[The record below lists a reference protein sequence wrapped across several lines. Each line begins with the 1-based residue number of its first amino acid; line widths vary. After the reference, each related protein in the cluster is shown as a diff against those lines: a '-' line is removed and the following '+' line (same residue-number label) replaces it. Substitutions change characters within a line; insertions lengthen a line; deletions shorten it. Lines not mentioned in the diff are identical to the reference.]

1 MNGRP
6 LTLPTWDRLA
16 TGLVGVPI
24 VQLAF
29 VPIYLGCG
37 AITAMRDSPLRLYA
51 DWELSIPFW
60 PFMIVPYLS
69 MFVLFLMPV
78 LQLDVGELRDLVR
91 RLVVASL
98 IGGIVFLAL
107 PAQLGFPEHSDAG
120 IWQGLYD
127 GIYRIDN
134 RFNMVPSF
142 HVIYTAS
149 ILLAFIEVATPRLR
163 RLYLTWLVVVCAS
176 TVLTHRHHL
185 TDVAAGLA
193 IAVAVRSLFARP
205 MPSLSRGTTNSVF
218 QRKPAPDLIRGG
230 DQFAAENASTPKS

>member
-24 VQLAF
+24 VQIAF
-29 VPIYLGCG
+29 FPIYLGC
-37 AITAMRDSPLRLYA
+37 AAVTAMRDGPLRLYA
-51 DWELSIPFW
+51 DWELAIPFW

-78 LQLDVGELRDLVR
+78 LQLDAGELRELVR
-91 RLVVASL
+91 RLVIASV

-107 PAQLGFPEHSDAG
+107 PAQLGFPEHTDAG

-127 GIYRIDN
+127 GVYRLDN
-134 RFNMVPSF
+134 RFNTVPSF

-149 ILLAFIEVATPRLR
+149 ILLAFIDVATPGLR
-163 RLYLTWLVVVCAS
+163 WLYLAWLVVVCAS

-193 IAVAVRSLFARP
+193 IAVAVRSLFPRP
-205 MPSLSRGTTNSVF
+205 MPLLSRGTT
-218 QRKPAPDLIRGG
+218 
-230 DQFAAENASTPKS
+230 